1 MKLRAADMGRA
12 ASLSKIR
19 HDRQTTGVVGMA
31 VDLCATSAVFAF
43 ICIGAVNILAAFWFI
58 ERLAGFVA

>member
-31 VDLCATSAVFAF
+31 VDLCANSAVFAF
-43 ICIGAVNILAAFWFI
+43 ICIGAVNALV
-58 ERLAGFVA
+58 RDDR